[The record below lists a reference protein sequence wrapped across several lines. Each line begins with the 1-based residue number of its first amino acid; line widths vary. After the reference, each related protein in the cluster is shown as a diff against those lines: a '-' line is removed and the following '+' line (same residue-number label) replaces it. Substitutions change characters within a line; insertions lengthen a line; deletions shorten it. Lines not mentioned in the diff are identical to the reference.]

1 MEETKEEEYWN
12 TLTHFIGLILSI
24 IGLPILLYYNK
35 NLTDFSFESILLFEF
50 GMICLYTASTLYH
63 YSTNLNLKR
72 KFRIF
77 DHVSIF
83 YLIAGSYAPVCL
95 ITLYADSGIK
105 IFTAVL
111 IIALIGTVFK
121 LLFTGKFEK
130 FSLFLY
136 LAMGWLVVLDF
147 KSIIESLET
156 NAITLLIISGL
167 FYSFGIIFYQL
178 EKMKYS
184 HAIWHMFVL
193 GGSASHYFL
202 VLFYICL
209 LYTSPSP
216 RD

>member
-24 IGLPILLYYNK
+24 IGLPILLYNNK

-50 GMICLYTASTLYH
+50 GMICLYSASTLYH

-77 DHVSIF
+77 DHISIF

-156 NAITLLIISGL
+156 NAITLLIVSGL
-167 FYSFGIIFYQL
+167 FYSFGIIFYRL

-202 VLFYICL
+202 VLFYIIQ
-209 LYTSPSP
+209 
-216 RD
+216 